1 MPPSKSHKD
10 FRDRILKPF
19 NLSVN
24 YGSGAAGIAS
34 RLRVSIE
41 YAQYVLLD
49 GHRSLFADYW
59 QWVDG
64 YLDTVTANG
73 ITHTALGWPLHIT
86 ADTKLRSL
94 QNHPVQSAGAD
105 ILRMAFIGL
114 VAQGVRVCAP
124 VHDAVLTEC
133 REAELTTHL
142 PLVSRIMREAAELVL
157 GHEIPVDHQVVRYP
171 NHYYDGR
178 GADMYN
184 KINELLVEIEHERE
198 IAQPLMHIQA
208 PEISSVRGGPS
219 KRPPAHPPP
228 LPTSH
233 PTSLEPHNKNKK
245 GKGRKGEE
253 IYLPWAAPRWLQ
265 GISVSD
271 M

>member
-1 MPPSKSHKD
+1 MVIYSDYKSQEIHIAAGKSRDPNMIKAIESDDAYMWFARERGMVPLDATSKSHKD
-10 FRDRILKPF
+10 FRNRILKPF

-24 YGSGAAGIAS
+24 YGSGAVGIAS
-34 RLRVSIE
+34 PLRVSIE
-41 YAQYVLLD
+41 YAQYILLD

-59 QWVDG
+59 QWVED
-64 YLDTVTANG
+64 YLDTATAKG
-73 ITHTALGWPLHIT
+73 VAHTALGWPLHVT

-105 ILRMAFIGL
+105 ILRMAVIGL

-133 REAELTTHL
+133 REDELTAHL
-142 PLVSRIMREAAELVL
+142 PLVARIMRQAAELVL
-157 GHEIPVDHQVVRYP
+157 GHEIPVDHQVVHYP

-198 IAQPLMHIQA
+198 IAQPLMHTQA
-208 PEISSVRGGPS
+208 PEISSVKGGP
-219 KRPPAHPPP
+219 
-228 LPTSH
+228 
-233 PTSLEPHNKNKK
+233 
-245 GKGRKGEE
+245 
-253 IYLPWAAPRWLQ
+253 
-265 GISVSD
+265 
-271 M
+271 